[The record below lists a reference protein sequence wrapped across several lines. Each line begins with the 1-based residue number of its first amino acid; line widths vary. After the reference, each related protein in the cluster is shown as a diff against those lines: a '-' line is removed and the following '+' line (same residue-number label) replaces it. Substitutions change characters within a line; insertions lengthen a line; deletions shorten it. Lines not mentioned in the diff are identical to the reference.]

1 MKHLYGKIKRFYVE
15 KNKVRIDFEQ
25 ISAVITAL
33 TPEIINVFLPL
44 NGTEKPSHAIEG
56 DKRVPVELAV
66 ERVEDALLITTTQLK
81 IEVGPDCKVDFYTK
95 DGQVICRDYRGKREP
110 YVRRGKTALIKAEGH
125 EVVENVSGNRVEVLK
140 EIIGDEYF
148 YGLGENTGPLNK
160 RGYQYQM
167 WNTDDPSPHVESF
180 EKLYKSIPFLI
191 TLRKKLAYGLFFD
204 NSYHSYFNLGKE
216 NKGYFYYGAKD
227 GNLNYY
233 FIYGPTVKQV
243 LAGYTYL
250 TGRAPLPQLWALGY
264 HQSRHSYD
272 SWQRVMEVAETFR
285 AKQIPCDVLYLDIEY
300 MDDYKVFTW
309 NQERFAGFDAQVA
322 KLTKMGFKVV
332 TIIDPGVKK
341 EKGYAVYDEGL
352 AKDYYLKD
360 KDGIPYVNRVWPGET
375 VYPDFSADSVRRW
388 WGEQHRIL
396 TDQGVAGI
404 WNDMNEPASFDGPI
418 PDDVTFAN
426 DGYPSVHAEMHN
438 VYGHLMSKATY
449 DGLKALTGKRPFVI
463 TRACYAGTQK
473 YATVWTGD
481 NCSHWEHLRMAVPM
495 LLNLGLSGIPFCG
508 TDVGG
513 FSFDCNGELL
523 ARWVQLG
530 VFTPLFRNHSN
541 MFTRDQEPWA
551 FGEKIEQICRKYIN
565 LRYMFLPYFYD
576 LLWQGEKTGLPVM
589 RPLFLHDQEDEET
602 YELNDQFMVG
612 DSLLVAPVLQQ
623 GQRCRAVYLPA
634 GEWIDYWTGERHRGK
649 QYVIKK
655 TPLDVCPIYI
665 KAGSIIPNYQGQNYV
680 GEKEQSE
687 LILEIYPGEGSYT
700 HYQDDGESFKYRAGE
715 YNLYSFTQRPAGDKL
730 LLELEKTNA
739 GYERSYK
746 NFILKINGMKASGVK
761 ADGEEVAFSQDKG
774 GLLVRIPAATKLV
787 EVRGE

>member
-1 MKHLYGKIKRFYVE
+1 MYGKIKRFQVDG
-15 KNKVRIDFEQ
+15 NKVRIDYEQ
-25 ISAVITAL
+25 ISATVEAI

-44 NGTEKPSHAIEG
+44 SGTEKPSHAIEG

-66 ERVEDALLITTTQLK
+66 DRKADELVIVTAQLQIK
-81 IEVGPDCKVDFYTK
+81 VGPDFKVDFYTK
-95 DGQVICRDYRGKREP
+95 DGQVICRDYRGQRAP
-110 YVRRGKTALIKAEGH
+110 FVRRGKTALIKEEGH
-125 EVVENVSGNRVEVLK
+125 AVVENISGNRVEVIK

-180 EKLYKSIPFLI
+180 EKLYKSIPFLL
-191 TLRKKLAYGLFFD
+191 TLRKNMAYGLFFD

-216 NKGYFYYGAKD
+216 NERYLYYGAKD

-250 TGRAPLPQLWALGY
+250 TGTTPLPQLWTLGY
-264 HQSRHSYD
+264 QQSRHSYD
-272 SWQRVMEVAETFR
+272 SWQRVMEVAATFR
-285 AKQIPCDVLYLDIEY
+285 VKQIPCDVLHLDIEY

-309 NQERFAGFDAQVA
+309 HQERFADFAAGVA
-322 KLTKMGFKVV
+322 KLKAMGFKVV

-352 AKDYYLKD
+352 INGYYLKD
-360 KDGIPYVNRVWPGET
+360 KDGIPYVNRVWPGDA
-375 VYPDFSADSVRRW
+375 VYPDFSADRVRRW
-388 WGEQHRIL
+388 WGEKHRIL
-396 TDQGVAGI
+396 TEQGVDGI

-418 PDDVTFAN
+418 PDDVTFEN
-426 DGYPSVHAEMHN
+426 DGYPSTHAELHN

-449 DGLKALTGKRPFVI
+449 NGLKALTGKRPFVI
-463 TRACYAGTQK
+463 TRACFAGSQK

-495 LLNLGLSGIPFCG
+495 LLNLGLSGITFCG

-523 ARWVQLG
+523 ARWMQLG
-530 VFTPLFRNHSN
+530 AFTPLFRNHSN

-551 FGEKIEQICRKYIN
+551 FGERVEEICRKYIS
-565 LRYMFLPYFYD
+565 LRYMFLPYLYD
-576 LLWQGEKTGLPVM
+576 LLWQGERNGLPVM
-589 RPLFLHDQEDEET
+589 RPLFLYDQDDEET

-612 DSLLVAPVLQQ
+612 ESLLVAPVLQQ
-623 GQRCRAVYLPA
+623 GQRCRTVYLPA
-634 GEWIDYWTGERHRGK
+634 GEWFDYWTREKYSGK
-649 QYVIKK
+649 QYILKQ
-655 TPLDVCPIYI
+655 TPLEVCPIYI

-680 GEKEQSE
+680 GEKDQSE
-687 LILEIYPGEGSYT
+687 LILDVYPGEGCYT

-715 YNLYSFTQRPAGDKL
+715 YNLYRFTQRLAGDKL
-730 LLELEKTNA
+730 LLELEKTAA
-739 GYERSYK
+739 GYERSYE
-746 NFILKINGMKASGVK
+746 NFILKINGMEAAAVK
-761 ADGEEVAFSQDKG
+761 ADGQEIAFSQDNG
-774 GLLVRIPAATKLV
+774 RVLVKIPATTKLV
-787 EVRGE
+787 EVRGK

>member
-1 MKHLYGKIKRFYVE
+1 MYGKIKRFQVDG
-15 KNKVRIDFEQ
+15 NKVRIDYEQ
-25 ISAVITAL
+25 ISATVEAI

-44 NGTEKPSHAIEG
+44 SGTEKPSHAIEG

-66 ERVEDALLITTTQLK
+66 DRKADELVIVTAQLQIK
-81 IEVGPDCKVDFYTK
+81 VGPDFKVDFYTK
-95 DGQVICRDYRGKREP
+95 DGQVICRDYRGQRAP
-110 YVRRGKTALIKAEGH
+110 FVRRGKTALIKEEGH
-125 EVVENVSGNRVEVLK
+125 AVVENISGNRVEVIK

-180 EKLYKSIPFLI
+180 EKLYKSIPFLL
-191 TLRKKLAYGLFFD
+191 TLRKNMAYGLFFD

-216 NKGYFYYGAKD
+216 NERYLYYGAKD

-250 TGRAPLPQLWALGY
+250 TGTTPLPQLWTLGY
-264 HQSRHSYD
+264 QQSRHSYD
-272 SWQRVMEVAETFR
+272 SWQRVMEVAATFR
-285 AKQIPCDVLYLDIEY
+285 AKQIPCDVLHLDIEY

-309 NQERFAGFDAQVA
+309 HQERFANFAAGVA
-322 KLTKMGFKVV
+322 KLKAMGFKVV

-352 AKDYYLKD
+352 INGYYLKD
-360 KDGIPYVNRVWPGET
+360 KDGIPYVNRVWPGDA
-375 VYPDFSADSVRRW
+375 VYPDFSADRVRRW
-388 WGEQHRIL
+388 WGEKHRIL
-396 TDQGVAGI
+396 TEQGVDGI

-418 PDDVTFAN
+418 PDDVTFEN
-426 DGYPSVHAEMHN
+426 DGYPSTHAELHN

-449 DGLKALTGKRPFVI
+449 NGLKALTGKRPFVI
-463 TRACYAGTQK
+463 TRACFAGSQK

-495 LLNLGLSGIPFCG
+495 LLNLGLSGITFCG

-523 ARWVQLG
+523 ARWMQLG
-530 VFTPLFRNHSN
+530 AFTPLFRNHSN

-551 FGEKIEQICRKYIN
+551 FGERVEEICRKYIS
-565 LRYMFLPYFYD
+565 LRYMFLPYLYD
-576 LLWQGEKTGLPVM
+576 LLWQGERNGLPVM
-589 RPLFLHDQEDEET
+589 RPLFLYDQDDEET

-612 DSLLVAPVLQQ
+612 ESLLVAPVLQQ
-623 GQRCRAVYLPA
+623 GQRCRTVYLPA
-634 GEWIDYWTGERHRGK
+634 GEWFDYWTREKYSGK
-649 QYVIKK
+649 QYILKQ
-655 TPLDVCPIYI
+655 TPLEVCPIYI

-680 GEKEQSE
+680 GEKDQSE
-687 LILEIYPGEGSYT
+687 LILDVYPGEGCYT

-715 YNLYSFTQRPAGDKL
+715 YNLYRFTQRLAGDKL
-730 LLELEKTNA
+730 LLELEKTAA
-739 GYERSYK
+739 GYERSYE
-746 NFILKINGMKASGVK
+746 NFILKINGMEAAAVK
-761 ADGEEVAFSQDKG
+761 ADGQEIAFSQDNG
-774 GLLVRIPAATKLV
+774 RVLVKIPATTKLV
-787 EVRGE
+787 EVRGK

>member
-1 MKHLYGKIKRFYVE
+1 MYGKIKRFQVDG
-15 KNKVRIDFEQ
+15 NKVRIDYEQ
-25 ISAVITAL
+25 ISATVEAI

-44 NGTEKPSHAIEG
+44 SGTEKPSHAIEG

-66 ERVEDALLITTTQLK
+66 DRKADELVIVTAQLQIK
-81 IEVGPDCKVDFYTK
+81 VGPDFKVDFYTK
-95 DGQVICRDYRGKREP
+95 DGQVICRDYRGQRAP
-110 YVRRGKTALIKAEGH
+110 FVRRGKTALIKEEGH
-125 EVVENVSGNRVEVLK
+125 AVVENISGNRVEVIK

-180 EKLYKSIPFLI
+180 EKLYKSIPFLL
-191 TLRKKLAYGLFFD
+191 TLRKNMAYGLFFD

-216 NKGYFYYGAKD
+216 NERYLYYGAKD

-250 TGRAPLPQLWALGY
+250 TGTTPLPQLWTLGY
-264 HQSRHSYD
+264 QQSRHSYD
-272 SWQRVMEVAETFR
+272 SWQRVMEVAATFR
-285 AKQIPCDVLYLDIEY
+285 AKQIPCDVLHLDIEY

-309 NQERFAGFDAQVA
+309 HQERFANFAAGVA
-322 KLTKMGFKVV
+322 KLKAMGFKIV

-352 AKDYYLKD
+352 INGYYLKD
-360 KDGIPYVNRVWPGET
+360 KDGIPYVNRVWPGDA
-375 VYPDFSADSVRRW
+375 VYPDFSADRVRRW
-388 WGEQHRIL
+388 WGEKHRIL
-396 TDQGVAGI
+396 TEQGVDGI

-418 PDDVTFAN
+418 PDDVTFEN
-426 DGYPSVHAEMHN
+426 DGYPSTHAELHN

-449 DGLKALTGKRPFVI
+449 NGLKALTGKRPFVI
-463 TRACYAGTQK
+463 TRACFAGSQK

-495 LLNLGLSGIPFCG
+495 LLNLGLSGITFCG

-523 ARWVQLG
+523 ARWMQLG
-530 VFTPLFRNHSN
+530 AFTPLFRNHSN

-551 FGEKIEQICRKYIN
+551 FGERVEEICRKYIS
-565 LRYMFLPYFYD
+565 LRYMFLPYLYD
-576 LLWQGEKTGLPVM
+576 LLWQGERNGLPVM
-589 RPLFLHDQEDEET
+589 RPLFLYDQDDEET

-612 DSLLVAPVLQQ
+612 ESLLVAPVLQQ
-623 GQRCRAVYLPA
+623 GQRCRTVYLPA
-634 GEWIDYWTGERHRGK
+634 GEWFDYWTREKYSGK
-649 QYVIKK
+649 QYILKQ
-655 TPLDVCPIYI
+655 TPLEVCPIYI

-680 GEKEQSE
+680 GEKDQSE
-687 LILEIYPGEGSYT
+687 LILDVYPGEGCYT

-715 YNLYSFTQRPAGDKL
+715 YNLYRFTQRLAGDKL
-730 LLELEKTNA
+730 LLELEKTAA
-739 GYERSYK
+739 GYERSYE
-746 NFILKINGMKASGVK
+746 NFILKINGMEAAAVK
-761 ADGEEVAFSQDKG
+761 ADGQEIAFSQDNG
-774 GLLVRIPAATKLV
+774 RVLVKIPATTKLV
-787 EVRGE
+787 EVRGK

>member
-1 MKHLYGKIKRFYVE
+1 MYGKIKRFQVDG
-15 KNKVRIDFEQ
+15 NKVRIDYEQ
-25 ISAVITAL
+25 ISATVEAI

-44 NGTEKPSHAIEG
+44 SGTEKPSHAIEG

-66 ERVEDALLITTTQLK
+66 DRKADELVIVTAQLQIK
-81 IEVGPDCKVDFYTK
+81 VGPDFKVDFYTK
-95 DGQVICRDYRGKREP
+95 DGQVICRDYRGQRAP
-110 YVRRGKTALIKAEGH
+110 FVRRGKTALIKEEGH
-125 EVVENVSGNRVEVLK
+125 AVVENISGNRVEVIK

-180 EKLYKSIPFLI
+180 EKLYKSIPFLL
-191 TLRKKLAYGLFFD
+191 TLRKNMAYGLFFD

-216 NKGYFYYGAKD
+216 NERYLYYGAKD

-250 TGRAPLPQLWALGY
+250 TGTTPLPQLWTLGY
-264 HQSRHSYD
+264 QQSRHSYD
-272 SWQRVMEVAETFR
+272 SWQRVMEVAATFR
-285 AKQIPCDVLYLDIEY
+285 VKQIPCDVLHLDIEY

-309 NQERFAGFDAQVA
+309 HQERFADFAAGVA
-322 KLTKMGFKVV
+322 KLKAMGFKIV

-352 AKDYYLKD
+352 INGYYLKD
-360 KDGIPYVNRVWPGET
+360 KDGIPYVNRVWPGDA
-375 VYPDFSADSVRRW
+375 VYPDFSADRVRRW
-388 WGEQHRIL
+388 WGEKHRIL
-396 TDQGVAGI
+396 TEQGVDGI

-418 PDDVTFAN
+418 PDDVTFEN
-426 DGYPSVHAEMHN
+426 DGYPSTHAELHN

-449 DGLKALTGKRPFVI
+449 NGLKALTGKRPFVI
-463 TRACYAGTQK
+463 TRACFAGSQK

-495 LLNLGLSGIPFCG
+495 LLNLGLSGITFCG

-523 ARWVQLG
+523 ARWMQLG
-530 VFTPLFRNHSN
+530 AFTPLFRNHSN

-551 FGEKIEQICRKYIN
+551 FGERVEEICRKYIS
-565 LRYMFLPYFYD
+565 LRYMFLPYLYD
-576 LLWQGEKTGLPVM
+576 LLWQGERNGLPVM
-589 RPLFLHDQEDEET
+589 RPLFLYDQDDEET

-612 DSLLVAPVLQQ
+612 ESLLVAPVLQQ
-623 GQRCRAVYLPA
+623 GQRCRTVYLPA
-634 GEWIDYWTGERHRGK
+634 GEWFDYWTREKYSGK
-649 QYVIKK
+649 QYILKQ
-655 TPLDVCPIYI
+655 TPLEVCPIYI

-680 GEKEQSE
+680 GEKDQSE
-687 LILEIYPGEGSYT
+687 LILDVYPGEGCYT

-715 YNLYSFTQRPAGDKL
+715 YNLYRFTQRLAGDKL
-730 LLELEKTNA
+730 LLELEKTAA
-739 GYERSYK
+739 GYERSYE
-746 NFILKINGMKASGVK
+746 NFILKINGMEAAAVK
-761 ADGEEVAFSQDKG
+761 ADGQEIAFSQDNG
-774 GLLVRIPAATKLV
+774 RVLVKIPATTKLV
-787 EVRGE
+787 EVRGK

>member
-1 MKHLYGKIKRFYVE
+1 MYGKIKRFQVDG
-15 KNKVRIDFEQ
+15 NKVRIDYEQ
-25 ISAVITAL
+25 ISATVEAI

-44 NGTEKPSHAIEG
+44 SGTEKPSHAIEG

-66 ERVEDALLITTTQLK
+66 DRKADELVIVTAQLQIK
-81 IEVGPDCKVDFYTK
+81 VGPDFKVDFYTK
-95 DGQVICRDYRGKREP
+95 DGQVICRDYRGQRAP
-110 YVRRGKTALIKAEGH
+110 FVRRGKTALIKEEGH
-125 EVVENVSGNRVEVLK
+125 AVVENISGNRVEVIK

-180 EKLYKSIPFLI
+180 EKLYKSIPFLL
-191 TLRKKLAYGLFFD
+191 TLRKNMAYGLFFD

-216 NKGYFYYGAKD
+216 NERYLYYGAKD

-250 TGRAPLPQLWALGY
+250 TGTTPLPQLWALGY
-264 HQSRHSYD
+264 QQSRHSYD
-272 SWQRVMEVAETFR
+272 SWQRVMEVAATFR
-285 AKQIPCDVLYLDIEY
+285 AKQIPCDVLHLDIEY

-309 NQERFAGFDAQVA
+309 HQERFANFAAGVA
-322 KLTKMGFKVV
+322 KLKAMGFKIV

-352 AKDYYLKD
+352 INGYYLKD
-360 KDGIPYVNRVWPGET
+360 KDGIPYVNRVWPGDA
-375 VYPDFSADSVRRW
+375 VYPDFSADRVRRW
-388 WGEQHRIL
+388 WGEKHRIL
-396 TDQGVAGI
+396 TEQGVDGI

-418 PDDVTFAN
+418 PDDVTFEN
-426 DGYPSVHAEMHN
+426 DGYPSTHAELHN

-449 DGLKALTGKRPFVI
+449 NGLKALTGKRPFVI
-463 TRACYAGTQK
+463 TRACFAGSQK

-495 LLNLGLSGIPFCG
+495 LLNLGLSGITFCG

-523 ARWVQLG
+523 ARWMQLG
-530 VFTPLFRNHSN
+530 AFTPLFRNHSN

-551 FGEKIEQICRKYIN
+551 FGERVEEICRKYIS
-565 LRYMFLPYFYD
+565 LRYMFLPYLYD
-576 LLWQGEKTGLPVM
+576 LLWQGERNGLPVM
-589 RPLFLHDQEDEET
+589 RPLFLYDQDDEET

-612 DSLLVAPVLQQ
+612 ESLLVAPVLQQ
-623 GQRCRAVYLPA
+623 GQRCRTVYLPA
-634 GEWIDYWTGERHRGK
+634 GEWFDYWTREKYSGK
-649 QYVIKK
+649 QYILKQ
-655 TPLDVCPIYI
+655 TPLEVCPIYI

-680 GEKEQSE
+680 GEKDQSE
-687 LILEIYPGEGSYT
+687 LILDVYPGEGCYT

-715 YNLYSFTQRPAGDKL
+715 YNLYRFTQRLAGDKL
-730 LLELEKTNA
+730 LLELEKTAA
-739 GYERSYK
+739 GYERSYE
-746 NFILKINGMKASGVK
+746 NFILKINGMEAAAVK
-761 ADGEEVAFSQDKG
+761 ADGQEIAFSQDNG
-774 GLLVRIPAATKLV
+774 RVLVKIPATTKLV
-787 EVRGE
+787 EVRGK

>member
-1 MKHLYGKIKRFYVE
+1 MYGKIKRFQVDG
-15 KNKVRIDFEQ
+15 NKVRIDYEQ
-25 ISAVITAL
+25 ISATVEAI

-44 NGTEKPSHAIEG
+44 SGTEKPSHAIEG

-66 ERVEDALLITTTQLK
+66 DRKADELVIVTAQLQIK
-81 IEVGPDCKVDFYTK
+81 VGPDFKVDFYTK
-95 DGQVICRDYRGKREP
+95 DGQVICRDYRGQRAP
-110 YVRRGKTALIKAEGH
+110 FVRRGKTALIKEEGH
-125 EVVENVSGNRVEVLK
+125 AVVENISGNRVEVIK

-180 EKLYKSIPFLI
+180 EKLYKSIPFLL
-191 TLRKKLAYGLFFD
+191 TLRKNMAYGLFFD

-216 NKGYFYYGAKD
+216 NERYLYYGAKD

-250 TGRAPLPQLWALGY
+250 TGTTPLPQLWALGY
-264 HQSRHSYD
+264 QQSRHSYD
-272 SWQRVMEVAETFR
+272 SWQRVMEVAATFR
-285 AKQIPCDVLYLDIEY
+285 AKQIPCDVLHLDIEY

-309 NQERFAGFDAQVA
+309 HQERFANFAAGVA
-322 KLTKMGFKVV
+322 KLKAMGFKVV

-352 AKDYYLKD
+352 INGYYLKD
-360 KDGIPYVNRVWPGET
+360 KDGIPYVNRVWPGDA
-375 VYPDFSADSVRRW
+375 VYPDFSADRVRRW
-388 WGEQHRIL
+388 WGEKHRIL
-396 TDQGVAGI
+396 TEQGVDGI

-418 PDDVTFAN
+418 PDDVTFEN
-426 DGYPSVHAEMHN
+426 DGYPSTHAELHN

-449 DGLKALTGKRPFVI
+449 NGLKALTGKRPFVI
-463 TRACYAGTQK
+463 TRACFAGSQK

-495 LLNLGLSGIPFCG
+495 LLNLGLSGITFCG

-523 ARWVQLG
+523 ARWMQLG
-530 VFTPLFRNHSN
+530 AFTPLFRNHSN

-551 FGEKIEQICRKYIN
+551 FGERVEEICRKYIS
-565 LRYMFLPYFYD
+565 LRYMFLPYLYD
-576 LLWQGEKTGLPVM
+576 LLWQGERNGLPVM
-589 RPLFLHDQEDEET
+589 RPLFLYDQDDEET

-612 DSLLVAPVLQQ
+612 ESLLVAPVLQQ
-623 GQRCRAVYLPA
+623 GQRCRTVYLPA
-634 GEWIDYWTGERHRGK
+634 GEWFDYWTREKYSGK
-649 QYVIKK
+649 QYILKQ
-655 TPLDVCPIYI
+655 TPLEVCPIYI

-680 GEKEQSE
+680 GEKDQSE
-687 LILEIYPGEGSYT
+687 LILDVYPGEGCYT

-715 YNLYSFTQRPAGDKL
+715 YNLYRFTQRLAGDKL
-730 LLELEKTNA
+730 LLELEKTAA
-739 GYERSYK
+739 GYERSYE
-746 NFILKINGMKASGVK
+746 NFILKINGMEAAAVK
-761 ADGEEVAFSQDKG
+761 ADGQEIAFSQDNG
-774 GLLVRIPAATKLV
+774 RVLVKIPATTKLV
-787 EVRGE
+787 EVRGK

>member
-1 MKHLYGKIKRFYVE
+1 MYGKIKRFQVDG
-15 KNKVRIDFEQ
+15 NKVRIDYEQ
-25 ISAVITAL
+25 ISATVEAI

-44 NGTEKPSHAIEG
+44 SGTEKPSHAIEG

-66 ERVEDALLITTTQLK
+66 DRKADELVIVTAQLQIK
-81 IEVGPDCKVDFYTK
+81 VGPDFKVDFYTK
-95 DGQVICRDYRGKREP
+95 DGQVICRDYRGQRAP
-110 YVRRGKTALIKAEGH
+110 FVRRGKTALIKEEGH
-125 EVVENVSGNRVEVLK
+125 AVVENISGNRVEVIK

-180 EKLYKSIPFLI
+180 EKLYKSIPFLL
-191 TLRKKLAYGLFFD
+191 TLRKNMAYGLFFD

-216 NKGYFYYGAKD
+216 NERYLYYGAKD

-250 TGRAPLPQLWALGY
+250 TGTTPLPQLWTLGY
-264 HQSRHSYD
+264 QQSRHSYD
-272 SWQRVMEVAETFR
+272 SWQRVMEVAATFR
-285 AKQIPCDVLYLDIEY
+285 AKQIPCDVLHLDIEY

-309 NQERFAGFDAQVA
+309 HQERFADFAAGVA
-322 KLTKMGFKVV
+322 KLKAMGFKIV

-352 AKDYYLKD
+352 INGYYLKD
-360 KDGIPYVNRVWPGET
+360 KDGIPYVNRVWPGDA
-375 VYPDFSADSVRRW
+375 VYPDFSADRVRRW
-388 WGEQHRIL
+388 WGEKHRIL
-396 TDQGVAGI
+396 TEQGVDGI

-418 PDDVTFAN
+418 PDDVTFEN
-426 DGYPSVHAEMHN
+426 DGYPSTHAELHN

-449 DGLKALTGKRPFVI
+449 NGLKALTGKRPFVI
-463 TRACYAGTQK
+463 TRACFAGSQK

-495 LLNLGLSGIPFCG
+495 LLNLGLSGITFCG

-523 ARWVQLG
+523 ARWMQLG
-530 VFTPLFRNHSN
+530 AFTPLFRNHSN

-551 FGEKIEQICRKYIN
+551 FGERVEEICRKYIS
-565 LRYMFLPYFYD
+565 LRYMFLPYLYD
-576 LLWQGEKTGLPVM
+576 LLWQGERNGLPVM
-589 RPLFLHDQEDEET
+589 RPLFLYDQDDEET

-612 DSLLVAPVLQQ
+612 ESLLVAPVLQQ
-623 GQRCRAVYLPA
+623 GQRCRTVYLPA
-634 GEWIDYWTGERHRGK
+634 GEWFDYWTREKYSGK
-649 QYVIKK
+649 QYILKQ
-655 TPLDVCPIYI
+655 TPLEVCPIYI

-680 GEKEQSE
+680 GEKDQSE
-687 LILEIYPGEGSYT
+687 LILDVYPGEGCYT

-715 YNLYSFTQRPAGDKL
+715 YNLYRFTQRLAGDKL
-730 LLELEKTNA
+730 LLELEKTAA
-739 GYERSYK
+739 GYERSYE
-746 NFILKINGMKASGVK
+746 NFILKINGMEAAAVK
-761 ADGEEVAFSQDKG
+761 ADGQEIAFSQDNG
-774 GLLVRIPAATKLV
+774 RVLVKIPATTKLV
-787 EVRGE
+787 EVRGK